1 MMATQYVLET
11 VPTCVLCGEASSRLL
26 LEIPPH
32 SHRACTA
39 CGLVRLSP
47 RVAASDLK
55 RFYGESYR
63 DVYGG
68 NSVLARL
75 VMGRKRHAA

>member
-1 MMATQYVLET
+1 MMTTQFALET
-11 VPTCVLCGEASSRLL
+11 VSTCVLCGEPSSRLL
-26 LEIPPH
+26 FEVPPYGY
-32 SHRACTA
+32 RACAA
-39 CGLVRLSP
+39 CGLLRLSP
-47 RVAASDLK
+47 RVAASDLE

>member
-1 MMATQYVLET
+1 MMATQYALET
-11 VPTCVLCGEASSRLL
+11 VPTCALCGEASSRLL
-26 LEIPPH
+26 FEVPPYGY
-32 SHRACTA
+32 RACTT
-39 CGLVRLSP
+39 CGLLRLSP
-47 RVAASDLK
+47 RVAASDLE

-63 DVYGG
+63 DVYDG